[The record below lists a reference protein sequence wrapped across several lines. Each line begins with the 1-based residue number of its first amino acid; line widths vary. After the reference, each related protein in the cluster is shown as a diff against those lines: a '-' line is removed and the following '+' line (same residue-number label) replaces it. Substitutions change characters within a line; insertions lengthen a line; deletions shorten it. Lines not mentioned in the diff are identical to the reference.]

1 MKKFPIKSAHSCP
14 LPPRSAYQLEV
25 YDKMEARQTGWLAMA
40 SVMLL
45 IVAIAIAMEVGFSTR
60 AMAAKLM
67 TESCV
72 DCHVVHKWQDQT
84 ERKIASAKIYT
95 SAIKGAGR
103 VYTKSPGKLSLEKLA
118 LEEEDCQGCHASA
131 NSHVFTTTGL
141 NTVPIVKNAK
151 EPENPLAGGNFYYK
165 SGQSHFEKVG
175 SFCTSC
181 HRDVRHHAT
190 KAGYRFLGEDI
201 EGVGD
206 PMYEHGDGHNI
217 YQSGDQYCIACHPN
231 FCGSENQKSEAGWVR
246 HPTNTPLPMNGEYE
260 EYAQRKDVPVSYPDP
275 NKPERATARVMCM
288 SCHRP
293 HGTPYPYLLRWDY
306 SAMVAGG
313 EDDNETGCFA
323 CHTTKDTRK

>member
-1 MKKFPIKSAHSCP
+1 
-14 LPPRSAYQLEV
+14 
-25 YDKMEARQTGWLAMA
+25 
-40 SVMLL
+40 MLL
-45 IVAIAIAMEVGFSTR
+45 IVVIAIAMGVGFSTR

-84 ERKIASAKIYT
+84 ERKIASAKIYASAIRSAGRAKARLLGVYT
-95 SAIKGAGR
+95 SAL
-103 VYTKSPGKLSLEKLA
+103 KSA
-118 LEEEDCQGCHASA
+118 MEEDCEGCHTDA
-131 NSHVFTTTGL
+131 NSHAFAKTGL

-151 EPENPLAGGNFYYK
+151 EPETPLAGGNFYYS

-175 SFCTSC
+175 DSCTSC

-201 EGVGD
+201 EGIGD
-206 PMYEHGDGHNI
+206 PLYEYGEGHNI
-217 YQSGDQYCIACHPN
+217 YQSGNQYCIVCHAN
-231 FCGSENQKSEAGWVR
+231 FCGSENQRSDAGWIR

-260 EYAQRKDVPVSYPDP
+260 EYTYRKDVPVSYPEP
-275 NKPERATARVMCM
+275 NKPERSTAHVMCM

-306 SAMVAGG
+306 SKVVAGG
-313 EDDNETGCFA
+313 GDNSTGCFA
-323 CHTTKDTRK
+323 CHRTKDTAGN